1 MNQGLDYNTS
11 RSHLAMPEYG
21 REVQK
26 MVEKAITIPDRQARQ
41 HYAEGIIGVM
51 RIIAQQSRAN
61 KELEHKLW
69 DHLALMS
76 DFKLDIDYPYD
87 ISQVEEVKKKPSP
100 LAYST
105 KKIPVRH
112 YGALIFRLFD
122 KLKTMPDGHDYD
134 VLVRYTANQMKRM
147 LMSWSHGSAHEEKVA
162 DDLAYFTDGRVQLDL
177 ETFHFEKI
185 VPAKQNTKK
194 RKK

>member
-11 RSHLAMPEYG
+11 RTHLAMPEYG

-26 MVEKAITIPDRQARQ
+26 MVEKAIAIPNREARQ

-51 RIIAQQSRAN
+51 RIIAQQNRSN
-61 KELEHKLW
+61 TELEHKLW

-76 DFKLDIDYPYD
+76 DFKLDIDYPFD
-87 ISQVEEVKKKPSP
+87 VSRVTEVKKKPSP
-100 LAYST
+100 LAYSS

-122 KLKTMPDGHDYD
+122 KLKTMPDGKSYD
-134 VLVRYTANQMKRM
+134 TLVQYTANQMKRM
-147 LMSWSHGSAHEEKVA
+147 LMTWSHGSAHEEKVA

-177 ETFHFEKI
+177 ETFRFEK
-185 VPAKQNTKK
+185 VAPARQTQKK